1 MDGSM
6 EQSYDGFAEF
16 SEGFSE
22 ASGNQTGQAD
32 EPSASG
38 SITEADAR
46 QEAENGP
53 PDGEQPAAGDQSR
66 WQEEKQDSGE
76 SGRES
81 GNQGEGEEQFSLK
94 VNGNTYQVPREKM
107 TELAQKG
114 MDYDRVRQQRDAAR
128 AFQQENESTIA
139 SLKALAESVSPGMTI
154 SDLIDR
160 MRVNMLVA
168 QDVPEAVATERV
180 ARENAERMLREKSD
194 AESAEATKKERV
206 NAEIRDFQAKYPGVD
221 VSEREIREMSGDL
234 AAGMSFVEAYQKR
247 QLQEKESALESL
259 RRQLEAEKKNNQNRA
274 SSPGSQ
280 SDAGSPK
287 TSNAF
292 DEFIGAFNT

>member
-53 PDGEQPAAGDQSR
+53 PDGGQPAAGDQGQ

-247 QLQEKESALESL
+247 QLQGKESALESL

>member
-22 ASGNQTGQAD
+22 APGNQTGQAD

-53 PDGEQPAAGDQSR
+53 PDGEQPAAGDQGQ

>member
-53 PDGEQPAAGDQSR
+53 PDGEQPAAGDQGQ

-259 RRQLEAEKKNNQNRA
+259 RRRLEAEKKNNQNRA

>member
-53 PDGEQPAAGDQSR
+53 PDGEQPAAGDQGQ

-81 GNQGEGEEQFSLK
+81 GNQGEGEEPFSLK

>member
-53 PDGEQPAAGDQSR
+53 PDGEQPAAGDQGQ

-76 SGRES
+76 SVRES

>member
-1 MDGSM
+1 M

-53 PDGEQPAAGDQSR
+53 PDGEQPAAGDQGQ

>member
-53 PDGEQPAAGDQSR
+53 PDGEQPAAGNQGQ

>member
-53 PDGEQPAAGDQSR
+53 PDGEQPAAGDQGQ

-180 ARENAERMLREKSD
+180 ARENAERMLRERSD

>member
-16 SEGFSE
+16 SEGFSA

-53 PDGEQPAAGDQSR
+53 PDGEQPAAGDQGQ

>member
-1 MDGSM
+1 MDGPM

-53 PDGEQPAAGDQSR
+53 PDGEQPAAGDQGQ

>member
-53 PDGEQPAAGDQSR
+53 PDGEQPAAGDQGQ

-81 GNQGEGEEQFSLK
+81 GNQGEGEDQFSLK

-259 RRQLEAEKKNNQNRA
+259 RRQLEAEKKNNQNRV

>member
-38 SITEADAR
+38 SITEADAS

-53 PDGEQPAAGDQSR
+53 PDGEQPAAGDQGQ

>member
-53 PDGEQPAAGDQSR
+53 PDGEQPAAGDQGQ

-114 MDYDRVRQQRDAAR
+114 LDYDRVRQQRDAAR

>member
-53 PDGEQPAAGDQSR
+53 PDGEQPAAGDQGQG
-66 WQEEKQDSGE
+66 QEEKQDSGE

-81 GNQGEGEEQFSLK
+81 GNQGEGEDQFSLK

>member
-53 PDGEQPAAGDQSR
+53 PDGEPPAAGDQGQ

>member
-16 SEGFSE
+16 SDGFSE

-53 PDGEQPAAGDQSR
+53 PDGEQPAAGDQGQ

>member
-53 PDGEQPAAGDQSR
+53 PDGEQPAAGDQGQR
-66 WQEEKQDSGE
+66 QEEKQDSGE

>member
-1 MDGSM
+1 
-6 EQSYDGFAEF
+6 
-16 SEGFSE
+16 
-22 ASGNQTGQAD
+22 
-32 EPSASG
+32 
-38 SITEADAR
+38 
-46 QEAENGP
+46 
-53 PDGEQPAAGDQSR
+53 
-66 WQEEKQDSGE
+66 
-76 SGRES
+76 
-81 GNQGEGEEQFSLK
+81 
-94 VNGNTYQVPREKM
+94 M

-234 AAGMSFVEAYQKR
+234 AAGMSLWRHTKR
-247 QLQEKESALESL
+247 GSSRK
-259 RRQLEAEKKNNQNRA
+259 RVRA
-274 SSPGSQ
+274 
-280 SDAGSPK
+280 
-287 TSNAF
+287 
-292 DEFIGAFNT
+292 

>member
-53 PDGEQPAAGDQSR
+53 PDGEQPAAGDQGQ
-66 WQEEKQDSGE
+66 WQEEKQDGGE

>member
-53 PDGEQPAAGDQSR
+53 PDGEQPAAGDQGQ

-114 MDYDRVRQQRDAAR
+114 MDYDRVRQQRDAAK